1 MKNYME
7 LKVNAVAENEAF
19 VRNTVAAFCASRNP
33 SIETIGDVKTAVS
46 EAVSNC
52 IVHAYANM
60 GGEIRIK
67 AEIDGDSVLIE
78 VKDGGKG
85 IENIEQAME
94 AYFTTEADSE
104 RAGIGFTIMGTFMD
118 KLEVKNN
125 ESGGLSVFMRKK
137 LA

>member
-19 VRNTVAAFCASRNP
+19 VRNTVAAFCASSNP

-52 IVHAYANM
+52 IVHAYANK
-60 GGEIRIK
+60 GGDIRVK
-67 AEIDGDSVLIE
+67 AELNDGSVFIEIEDS
-78 VKDGGKG
+78 GKG
-85 IENIEQAME
+85 IADIRQAME
-94 AYFTTEADSE
+94 TYFTTESESE

-125 ESGGLSVFMRKK
+125 DLGGLSVFMSKK